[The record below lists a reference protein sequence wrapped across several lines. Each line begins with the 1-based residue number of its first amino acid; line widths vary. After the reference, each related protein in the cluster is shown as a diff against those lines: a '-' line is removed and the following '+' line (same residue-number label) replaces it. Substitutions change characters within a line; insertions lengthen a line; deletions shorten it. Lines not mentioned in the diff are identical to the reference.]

1 MDLPYKSEIL
11 TLFKVDREMWEY
23 EAIEKLM
30 KKNRVSSEYWRWNSR
45 FWLMELSVAGLIVV
59 VDTSEDDGS
68 HFAKGKV
75 LSKYK
80 LTERGLQTIETMLE
94 D

>member
-11 TLFKVDREMWEY
+11 KLFKEDREMWEY
-23 EAIEKLM
+23 DAVAKLM
-30 KKNRVSSEYWRWNSR
+30 DKNRISSDYWKWNAR
-45 FWLMELSVAGLIVV
+45 FWLMELSVAGFLVV
-59 VDTSEDDGS
+59 VDTAEDDGA
-68 HFAKGKV
+68 HFSKGKV